1 MGCWERRGARCPWWW
16 VRESSLRRGEGRCL
30 KVRQRRCSTDR
41 ELGRGRTYALARA
54 LAISGHM
61 ERCTSSAGC
70 LLGSYP
76 RTVVGQ
82 ALLDF
87 LWCLNLDLLGWALAA
102 RLARWR
108 VACDCMALGLGSV
121 EVCDDA
127 LVVLLQN
134 VFWYALHSED
144 FDVETLSVGEG
155 ILDLVERLFV
165 DLVHVDG
172 ETCEES
178 VSVTDVCARQRMRK
192 HLPPA
197 VFSLFPHRSH
207 LKCFAFW
214 WEMRS
219 LRSSKSRSPAWRKL
233 AKRKRGRRC
242 SGQWTDSSSTMD
254 ERGCPRRRGGRA
266 SSCPSRRLDSVS

>member
-1 MGCWERRGARCPWWW
+1 MGCWEGRRARCPWWW

-30 KVRQRRCSTDR
+30 EDDQRRDSADR
-41 ELGRGRTYALARA
+41 ELGWKRTYALARA

-61 ERCTSSAGC
+61 ERCTSTPGC
-70 LLGSYP
+70 LLGSDP
-76 RTVVGQ
+76 RTVLGQ

-108 VACDCMALGLGSV
+108 VACDCMALGLGGV

-134 VFWYALHSED
+134 FFWYALHSKD
-144 FDVETLSVGEG
+144 FDVEALSVREG
-155 ILDLVERLFV
+155 ILDLVETLFV
-165 DLVHVDG
+165 YLVHVNG
-172 ETCEES
+172 ETWGER
-178 VSVTDVCARQRMRK
+178 VSVTDVSARHRMMMRK
-192 HLPPA
+192 AIPPA
-197 VFSLFPHRSH
+197 VFSLLPHRSH

-219 LRSSKSRSPAWRKL
+219 LRSSKSRSPAWR
-233 AKRKRGRRC
+233 G
-242 SGQWTDSSSTMD
+242 
-254 ERGCPRRRGGRA
+254 
-266 SSCPSRRLDSVS
+266 